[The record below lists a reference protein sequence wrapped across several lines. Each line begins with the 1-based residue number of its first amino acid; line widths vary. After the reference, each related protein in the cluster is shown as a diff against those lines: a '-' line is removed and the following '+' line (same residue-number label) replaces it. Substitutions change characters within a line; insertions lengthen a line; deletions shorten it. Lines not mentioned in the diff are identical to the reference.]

1 MKNRKN
7 GWEVLEAYEEEE
19 KFEYMKNSLSL
30 KNSSSSTS
38 FNLIYNFKIYEE
50 EEEEE
55 EEEELHRRRRSSGE
69 IVDGN

>member
-1 MKNRKN
+1 MWKTEKMVEKSLKPMKK
-7 GWEVLEAYEEEE
+7 
-19 KFEYMKNSLSL
+19 KKSLNIWKIQSL